1 MSLYAVLND
10 IELEI
15 ITWLDGMAASF
26 AADYAEQGLIGR
38 KSLLQ
43 YTGHRPDEIRIDAR
57 LHAQWCNPAEEL
69 RRVKSKMD
77 AREPVAFVLGT
88 GEYRGVFVISD
99 LQLTT
104 TQTDGRGAAIAFEL
118 SITLR
123 EYIGDPAEPNPP
135 GVVTAGYRIPIG
147 ATGAGAFDLMAGAPW
162 STPGGLAR
170 AVSQGIA
177 AIAQGALLAADV
189 ASLARIA
196 ESSPAS
202 AALALPG
209 LAGRVADFGAQLPA
223 ETFVGLAGQAGVVAS
238 VTSDAAMVA
247 GGLLAARSQWDAA
260 GAALSSGVGALPGA
274 LYSVSAAT
282 AAMDGVR
289 GALSRMAS
297 AAICRLPAAE
307 EWA

>member
-1 MSLYAVLND
+1 MSLYATLGET
-10 IELEI
+10 ELEI
-15 ITWLDGMAASF
+15 ITWLDGLSVRYSAE
-26 AADYAEQGLIGR
+26 YAEQGLIGR

-43 YTGHRPDEIRIDAR
+43 YTGHRPDEVRIDAR
-57 LHAQWCNPAEEL
+57 LHASWCNPADEV
-69 RRVKSKMD
+69 RRIKERMD
-77 AREPVAFVLGT
+77 NREPLAFVLGT
-88 GEYRGVFVISD
+88 GEYRGVFVI
-99 LQLTT
+99 TEAEVAA
-104 TQTDGRGAAIAFEL
+104 TQTDGYGAAIAFEL

-123 EYIGDPAEPNPP
+123 EYVGDPAQPNPP
-135 GVVTAGYRIPIG
+135 GVITSGYRIPIG

-177 AIAQGALLAADV
+177 AIAQGARLAADV

-209 LAGRVADFGAQLPA
+209 LARRVADFGAQLPA
-223 ETFVGLAGQAGVVAS
+223 ETFGGLAGQAGAVAS

-247 GGLLAARSQWDAA
+247 SGLLAARSQWDAA

-289 GALSRMAS
+289 GALSRLG
-297 AAICRLPAAE
+297 AAAAQRMPMQG
-307 EWA
+307 WT

>member
-77 AREPVAFVLGT
+77 AREPVAVVLGT

-147 ATGAGAFDLMAGAPW
+147 ATSDFDLLAGAPLA
-162 STPGGLAR
+162 SPGGLAA
-170 AVSQGIA
+170 AVSAGISA
-177 AIAQGALLAADV
+177 VASGAQLAADAV
-189 ASLARIA
+189 SLARIA
-196 ESSPAS
+196 QSSPAA
-202 AALALPG
+202 AALALPS
-209 LAGRVADFGAQLPA
+209 LASRVAGFGATLPA
-223 ETFVGLAGQAGVVAS
+223 ETFGSLGQTAGAVAS
-238 VTSDAAMVA
+238 VATDAMTVA

-260 GAALSSGVGALPGA
+260 GAALAGGIAALPGA

-282 AAMDGVR
+282 RAMDSTR
-289 GALSRMAS
+289 DALSRL
-297 AAICRLPAAE
+297 AAHAAARLLVME
-307 EWA
+307 I

>member
-10 IELEI
+10 VELEI

-135 GVVTAGYRIPIG
+135 GVVTAGYRIPIETASVSG
-147 ATGAGAFDLMAGAPW
+147 PWMMAGAPIG
-162 STPGGLAR
+162 SPGGIAR
-170 AVSQGIA
+170 AVSAGVS
-177 AIAQGALLAADV
+177 AIAGGARIAADV
-189 ASLARIA
+189 ASLAA
-196 ESSPAS
+196 MAQSSPS
-202 AALALPG
+202 AAAMALPG
-209 LAGRVADFGAQLPA
+209 VAAQVASFGPSLPVEPMTGLQSVARVAADAATVAGAFSDARNQ
-223 ETFVGLAGQAGVVAS
+223 FGLATSALDAG
-238 VTSDAAMVA
+238 
-247 GGLLAARSQWDAA
+247 
-260 GAALSSGVGALPGA
+260 LPGVSSA
-274 LYSVSAAT
+274 LYSVSYGARVLEGA
-282 AAMDGVR
+282 R

>member
-15 ITWLDGMAASF
+15 ITWLDGMEASF

-57 LHAQWCNPAEEL
+57 LHAQWCNPADEL
-69 RRVKSKMD
+69 RRVKAKMD

-88 GEYRGVFVISD
+88 GEYRGIFVISD

-104 TQTDGRGAAIAFEL
+104 TQTDGKGAAIAFEL

-135 GVVTAGYRIPIG
+135 GVITAGYRIPIE
-147 ATGAGAFDLMAGAPW
+147 AESVTGPGMMAGAPLD
-162 STPGGLAR
+162 TPGGIAQ
-170 AVSQGIA
+170 AVASGVSAIAEGSRIA
-177 AIAQGALLAADV
+177 ADISSL
-189 ASLARIA
+189 ASLA
-196 ESSPAS
+196 SGNPAA

-209 LAGRVADFGAQLPA
+209 VAAQVAAFVPSLPVETMQGLQAVSSVATDAAGVAQAFGSARDQFAMTATALDA
-223 ETFVGLAGQAGVVAS
+223 GLAG
-238 VTSDAAMVA
+238 
-247 GGLLAARSQWDAA
+247 
-260 GAALSSGVGALPGA
+260 LPSA
-274 LYSVSAAT
+274 LYSAS
-282 AAMDGVR
+282 DGARVLDGAR

-297 AAICRLPAAE
+297 AAATRLPVSEA
-307 EWA
+307 WS